1 MRIKKA
7 KVWISLERK
16 QDKISQSRFFFY
28 SPFWGKTSKEADL
41 LITGSMRGTEQPYHL
56 KKARRA
62 TPCTTHK
69 QQDAS

>member
-7 KVWISLERK
+7 NVWISLERK
-16 QDKISQSRFFFY
+16 QDKISQSRFFF
-28 SPFWGKTSKEADL
+28 SPFLGKTSKEADL